1 MTRFEFTAQLRK
13 ALSGRINHAAV
24 NENVT
29 YYENYIDTE
38 IRKGRREQEVLEELG
53 DPRLIAKTII
63 DTAKEEDWAT
73 SETAEEEKK
82 GNFFTGKSIRLPVW
96 IFVIVLLLLA
106 VLILHIVGAVL
117 AFLLPIAIPVAL
129 VWLLIRF
136 FRRS

>member
-13 ALSGRINHAAV
+13 ALSGRVNHAAV

-96 IFVIVLLLLA
+96 TFVIVLLLLA

>member
-1 MTRFEFTAQLRK
+1 MCSSDL
-13 ALSGRINHAAV
+13 
-24 NENVT
+24 
-29 YYENYIDTE
+29 YENYIDTE

>member
-13 ALSGRINHAAV
+13 ALSGRVNHAAV

-82 GNFFTGKSIRLPVW
+82 GNFFSGKSIRLPVW

>member
-13 ALSGRINHAAV
+13 ALSGRVNHAAV

>member
-13 ALSGRINHAAV
+13 ALSGRVNHAAV

-106 VLILHIVGAVL
+106 VLILHIVGAVM